1 MVDFI
6 HTGDS
11 VEHLNDADRERYE
24 KVSQFTDHFLDHL
37 MAHAQQVGHGD
48 ITALVEAH
56 LAASFNAIVTLTTSQ
71 EGETRAHLEDQF
83 KKAFLLYAEHLEM
96 QPGPSKGVH

>member
-1 MVDFI
+1 
-6 HTGDS
+6 
-11 VEHLNDADRERYE
+11 
-24 KVSQFTDHFLDHL
+24 
-37 MAHAQQVGHGD
+37 
-48 ITALVEAH
+48 VEAH

>member
-48 ITALVEAH
+48 ITA
-56 LAASFNAIVTLTTSQ
+56 
-71 EGETRAHLEDQF
+71 
-83 KKAFLLYAEHLEM
+83 
-96 QPGPSKGVH
+96 